1 MRLAVVTLTV
11 GMVLNIS
18 VLASGQSLTERG
30 THPFEIEFPQSVDI
44 GMLQIGYF
52 STGSFGGYGEYV
64 FEKSGE
70 HRILLHTV
78 VKGITATSLKA
89 IVYVPGC
96 QIVTIDVS
104 GLARSRHEFSFQC
117 TSLPTLTLRG
127 KIVPAGAITEPSA
140 IVDVQYVASWS
151 FRFFGIEDGSPAMF
165 RIATV
170 PLQTGSTFRAELPD
184 FSKDPVC
191 NADRASQPD
200 TGFSFTARN
209 SKTWNILGRLAPP
222 NARWSF
228 DNLPIQSDY
237 PEEVVFTLHKR

>member
-1 MRLAVVTLTV
+1 M
-11 GMVLNIS
+11 
-18 VLASGQSLTERG
+18 
-30 THPFEIEFPQSVDI
+30 
-44 GMLQIGYF
+44 
-52 STGSFGGYGEYV
+52 

-70 HRILLHTV
+70 HRILLHTA
-78 VKGITATSLKA
+78 VKGLTATSLKA

-96 QIVTIDVS
+96 QIVTIDIS
-104 GLARSRHEFSFQC
+104 DLLRSRHEFSFQC
-117 TSLPTLTLRG
+117 TFLPTLTLRG
-127 KIVPAGAITEPSA
+127 KIVPAGAITDPSA
-140 IVDVQYVASWS
+140 VVDVQYVASWS

-200 TGFSFTARN
+200 SGFSFTARN

>member
-1 MRLAVVTLTV
+1 MWCGVISRNRARSVTRQEHVTTQSLITREVAVRLAVVTLTV

-104 GLARSRHEFSFQC
+104 DLARSRHEFSFQC
-117 TSLPTLTLRG
+117 TFLPTLTLRG
-127 KIVPAGAITEPSA
+127 KIRS
-140 IVDVQYVASWS
+140 
-151 FRFFGIEDGSPAMF
+151 
-165 RIATV
+165 
-170 PLQTGSTFRAELPD
+170 
-184 FSKDPVC
+184 
-191 NADRASQPD
+191 
-200 TGFSFTARN
+200 
-209 SKTWNILGRLAPP
+209 
-222 NARWSF
+222 
-228 DNLPIQSDY
+228 
-237 PEEVVFTLHKR
+237 